1 MVLMKKI
8 KFVKD
13 DNAEDIEIIVKAK
26 ERNEEVQKILE
37 LLSDSETLECNLL
50 SDKTLLDVNDI
61 VIVSKLGRYTSI
73 RSTDGEYVLKDPLY
87 KIEEKLNKTWF
98 VRISQSEIVNLKY
111 VKKWD
116 FVGGGI
122 IKIEL
127 VNGLFSYTSRRFAVK
142 IREVLK
148 EAKRNG

>member
-73 RSTDGEYVLKDPLY
+73 QSTNGEYVLKDPLY

-116 FVGGGI
+116 FAGGGI